1 MGGRYFKY
9 AACERDR
16 ASNDPEGVGSH
27 MVTMYSTEWCGHC
40 RRLKRQLD
48 GAGISYREVDID
60 LERRYGDRIVQATGG
75 YRVVPTV
82 EVGGRLLV
90 NPTLDDIQAALV

>member
-1 MGGRYFKY
+1 
-9 AACERDR
+9 
-16 ASNDPEGVGSH
+16 

-48 GAGISYREVDID
+48 GAGISYREVDVD
-60 LERRYGDRIVQATGG
+60 LERRYGDRIVEATGG

-82 EVGGRLLV
+82 EVGEELLV
-90 NPTLDDIQAALV
+90 NPTIDEVQAALA

>member
-1 MGGRYFKY
+1 MGGRYFKH
-9 AACERDR
+9 AAGERDR
-16 ASNDPEGVGSH
+16 VPKRSPRMVDH

-40 RRLKRQLD
+40 RRLKRQLE
-48 GAGISYREVDID
+48 GAGISYREVDVD
-60 LERRYGDRIVQATGG
+60 VERRYGDRIVEATGG

-90 NPTLDDIQAALV
+90 NPTVDEVEAALA